1 MFLEESQKRT
11 PGVSHEVIITLPE
24 TAVNA
29 LNGETG
35 TKNNIVIQPEHTILI
50 IKMRLSV
57 LSLQDSGQNP

>member
-29 LNGETG
+29 LNG
-35 TKNNIVIQPEHTILI
+35 
-50 IKMRLSV
+50 
-57 LSLQDSGQNP
+57 